1 MKLSV
6 CIFILSA
13 AAAPGRARAQDA
25 ATAPPPATRDEA
37 ELTRGARLETVLR
50 VALERNPE
58 LAADHA
64 RAMAAE
70 AAGQAAA
77 RLPDAELKY
86 EQWGVPLA
94 RPYALDRADTLMLGV
109 RQSFPAWGT
118 LDSSARAA
126 REEAGVAR
134 DDVRARRQTIAAEV
148 RRAYA
153 AYYKSD
159 QELRLHLEHV
169 GLTSRVIELG
179 RLNQRTGHGGLQDV
193 LRLELELTRLHAD
206 VAHIES
212 EQRSSRARLNT
223 LMDRAPDAPL
233 GPPEDLGAAPAAV
246 AAGDVAALERGLDQ
260 ARPEVGA
267 AARALRRREA
277 LLDETHRAARYPSV
291 MVGLDYWYLP
301 TAADTRHAYGA
312 MVAINLPWL
321 SERRRDEERE
331 AERLVQADRHALQSA
346 RDAVRFQLR
355 DAAARLESAR
365 QSFAIIDQDL
375 LAQARRNLEA
385 AEAAYAAGQGDT
397 SALLD
402 ALRTYLQVR
411 IERVQALADLASSR
425 ADLERAAGIIA
436 ADGGGP

>member
-6 CIFILSA
+6 SLSVFLLG
-13 AAAPGRARAQDA
+13 APLLAPLAARAQE
-25 ATAPPPATRDEA
+25 PPERQPAGDEA
-37 ELTRGARLETVLR
+37 DLARAAQLATVLR
-50 VALERNPE
+50 VALERNQD

-64 RAMAAE
+64 RALAAE

-86 EQWGVPLA
+86 EQWYG
-94 RPYALDRADTLMLGV
+94 LDRAQTLMLGV
-109 RQSFPAWGT
+109 RQSFPAWGAR
-118 LDSSARAA
+118 DASARAA
-126 REEAGVAR
+126 REDAAGAR
-134 DDVRARRQTIAAEV
+134 DDERARRQAVAAEV
-148 RRAYA
+148 WRAYA
-153 AYYKSD
+153 AYYRSD
-159 QELRLHLEHV
+159 QELHLHLEHV
-169 GLTSRVIELG
+169 GLTSRVIELA

-206 VAHIES
+206 VARIES

-233 GPPEDLGAAPAAV
+233 GPPDDLGALPAPRP
-246 AAGDVAALERGLDQ
+246 DVGTLERRLDES
-260 ARPEVGA
+260 RPEVGA
-267 AARALRRREA
+267 AARAVRRREA
-277 LLDETHRAARYPSV
+277 ILDEAQHAARYPSV

-301 TAADTRHAYGA
+301 VATDTHHAYGA

-321 SERRRDEERE
+321 SARRADEERA
-331 AERLVQADRHALQSA
+331 AERLVQAERHALQST
-346 RDAVRFQLR
+346 RDTVRFQLR

-365 QSFAIIDQDL
+365 QTFAIIDQDL

-397 SALLD
+397 IGLLD
-402 ALRTYLQVR
+402 ALRAYLQVR

-425 ADLERAAGIIA
+425 ADLERAAGTIA
-436 ADGGGP
+436 AGGGNP